1 MTVITVISKRLMYA
15 NIPSVNSLH
24 SIYCHLERPVVQAE
38 LNKIQRTL
46 GSDRF
51 PLIRQQYFASHREMM
66 YSQPFPAVVKVGHA
80 HGGVGKMRL
89 ADHHEFE
96 DFRSVMAMT
105 DGKYCTAEPFVDGEY
120 DLRLQKIGQRYRAYT
135 RRSVSGNWKTNTGS
149 SVIEEVA
156 VTDEYRRW
164 LDGAAQM
171 FGGLDICTVDAIHD
185 RATGREVIFEVNG
198 TSSGLAPANADADN
212 ADIRD
217 LCLDRMNAELC
228 DARTGPA

>member
-1 MTVITVISKRLMYA
+1 
-15 NIPSVNSLH
+15 
-24 SIYCHLERPVVQAE
+24 
-38 LNKIQRTL
+38 
-46 GSDRF
+46 
-51 PLIRQQYFASHREMM
+51 
-66 YSQPFPAVVKVGHA
+66 
-80 HGGVGKMRL
+80 MRL

-198 TSSGLAPANADADN
+198 TSSG
-212 ADIRD
+212 
-217 LCLDRMNAELC
+217 
-228 DARTGPA
+228 